1 MKGKKE
7 FYKSEADQIRQLL
20 REKSAAS
27 PEKQKS
33 IRQRQRNLG
42 FYLSKYPHDDFD
54 MLEREGYIT
63 IIEDGLAAESASGS
77 KKRDNSDESY
87 VVDLCDEVLGA
98 NACRQ
103 HSFPFLRGDSSGT
116 GIGRPLPVDAYYHGL
131 CLVVEYC
138 ERQHTEEVP
147 FFDRRMTVS
156 GVGRGEQRAIYDQR
170 RRDVLPEHGIQ
181 LVELHYDDFEC
192 TTDGRL
198 ARERDTDLQVVRSK
212 LQEAGV
218 KVA

>member
-42 FYLSKYPHDDFD
+42 FYLSNYPHDDFD

-87 VVDLCDEVLGA
+87 VVDLCDEALGMH
-98 NACRQ
+98 ACRQ
-103 HSFPFLRGDSSGT
+103 HTFPFLVGDPGLT
-116 GIGRPLPVDAYYHGL
+116 GVRRLLPVDAYYPEL
-131 CLVVEYC
+131 KLAVEYC
-138 ERQHTEEVP
+138 ERQHTEDVAL
-147 FFDRRMTVS
+147 FNRRMTVS
-156 GVGRGEQRAIYDQR
+156 GVDRGKQRAMYDQR

-181 LVELHYDDFEC
+181 LVELHYSDFQY
-192 TTDGRL
+192 TAGKRL
-198 ARERDTDLQVVRSK
+198 SRDREADLVVVIGK
-212 LQEAGV
+212 LQEVGLKAL
-218 KVA
+218 